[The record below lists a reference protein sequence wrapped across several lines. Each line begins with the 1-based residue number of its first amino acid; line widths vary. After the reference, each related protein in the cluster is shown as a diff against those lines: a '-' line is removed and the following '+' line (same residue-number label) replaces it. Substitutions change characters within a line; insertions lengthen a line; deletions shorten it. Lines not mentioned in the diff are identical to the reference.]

1 MVLVVC
7 AGTDTDSSG
16 YNAQHNHWLDCLQ
29 CEEEMKIEIEM
40 YKENEDG
47 SADFHVN
54 LDDEAKE
61 FLIRYAIVA
70 CIKEGIESG
79 KLLTPTEE
87 TE

>member
-1 MVLVVC
+1 
-7 AGTDTDSSG
+7 
-16 YNAQHNHWLDCLQ
+16 
-29 CEEEMKIEIEM
+29 MKIELDH

-47 SADFHVN
+47 SADFTVN
-54 LDDEAKE
+54 LDEEAKE

-70 CIKEGIESG
+70 CIKEGIENG

>member
-1 MVLVVC
+1 
-7 AGTDTDSSG
+7 
-16 YNAQHNHWLDCLQ
+16 
-29 CEEEMKIEIEM
+29 MKIEIEM
-40 YKENEDG
+40 YKEHEDG

-54 LDDEAKE
+54 LDDKAKE